1 MKAMTV
7 VRMIVSRQSE
17 VNLRFPLTMTSL
29 AVNCGRKTLKDD
41 AYYCNEELVH
51 LLIFDAKVTNFS
63 YGEWKFENEQER
75 QLIERF
81 GATLRFVAT
90 MSGLTRWQFIYGEV
104 EVDTDQEFGDYHTT
118 AIDETWYKSAILQH
132 HQDNTESFVYS
143 VKHYDDPNEDS
154 ELKVTASHAIF
165 PRDGGM
171 EAPACVVG
179 FQFSHSKMWDRFFNI
194 TAVDN
199 VSGTGTTYMHLF
211 VFYIETL
218 VVILPSC

>member
-1 MKAMTV
+1 M
-7 VRMIVSRQSE
+7 
-17 VNLRFPLTMTSL
+17 
-29 AVNCGRKTLKDD
+29 
-41 AYYCNEELVH
+41 
-51 LLIFDAKVTNFS
+51 LIFDAKVTNFS

-104 EVDTDQEFGDYHTT
+104 EVDTDQEFGDFHTT

-132 HQDNTESFVYS
+132 RQDNTESFVYS
-143 VKHYDDPNEDS
+143 VKHYDDPVEDS

-165 PRDGGM
+165 PRDGGK

-179 FQFSHSKMWDRFFNI
+179 FQFSHARMWERFFNI

-199 VSGTGTTYMHLF
+199 VSIARSSTKDMSVNCFFFLWPTTSATSVCPFAQMTTSTAWSSTTMR
-211 VFYIETL
+211 TL
-218 VVILPSC
+218 

>member
-1 MKAMTV
+1 M
-7 VRMIVSRQSE
+7 
-17 VNLRFPLTMTSL
+17 
-29 AVNCGRKTLKDD
+29 
-41 AYYCNEELVH
+41 
-51 LLIFDAKVTNFS
+51 LIFDAKVTNFS

-104 EVDTDQEFGDYHTT
+104 EVDTDQEFGDFHTT

-132 HQDNTESFVYS
+132 RQDNTESFVYS
-143 VKHYDDPNEDS
+143 VKHYDDPVEDS

-179 FQFSHSKMWDRFFNI
+179 FQFSHARMWERFFNI

-199 VSGTGTTYMHLF
+199 VSMAKYYRQCLLTVFLVLASTSATAVWPFAQMTTSTVWSSITMR
-211 VFYIETL
+211 TL
-218 VVILPSC
+218 

>member
-1 MKAMTV
+1 M
-7 VRMIVSRQSE
+7 
-17 VNLRFPLTMTSL
+17 
-29 AVNCGRKTLKDD
+29 
-41 AYYCNEELVH
+41 
-51 LLIFDAKVTNFS
+51 LIFDAKVTNFS

-104 EVDTDQEFGDYHTT
+104 EVDTDQEFGDFHTT

-132 HQDNTESFVYS
+132 RQDNTESFVYS
-143 VKHYDDPNEDS
+143 VKHYDDPVEDS

-179 FQFSHSKMWDRFFNI
+179 FQFSHARMWERFFNI

-199 VSGTGTTYMHLF
+199 VSMAKYYRQCLLT
-211 VFYIETL
+211 VFL
-218 VVILPSC
+218 VFGLN

>member
-1 MKAMTV
+1 M
-7 VRMIVSRQSE
+7 
-17 VNLRFPLTMTSL
+17 
-29 AVNCGRKTLKDD
+29 
-41 AYYCNEELVH
+41 
-51 LLIFDAKVTNFS
+51 LIFDAKVTNFS

-104 EVDTDQEFGDYHTT
+104 EVDTDQEFGDFHTT

-132 HQDNTESFVYS
+132 RQDNTESFVYS
-143 VKHYDDPNEDS
+143 VKHYDDPVEDS

-179 FQFSHSKMWDRFFNI
+179 FQFSHARMWERFFNI

-199 VSGTGTTYMHLF
+199 VSMAKYYRQCLLTVFLVLASTSATAVWPFAQMTTSTVWSSTTMR
-211 VFYIETL
+211 TL
-218 VVILPSC
+218 

>member
-1 MKAMTV
+1 MNNIPQMKAMTV

-17 VNLRFPLTMTSL
+17 VNLTFPLTMTSL

-199 VSGTGTTYMHLF
+199 VSLF
-211 VFYIETL
+211 IF
-218 VVILPSC
+218 LP

>member
-1 MKAMTV
+1 M
-7 VRMIVSRQSE
+7 
-17 VNLRFPLTMTSL
+17 
-29 AVNCGRKTLKDD
+29 
-41 AYYCNEELVH
+41 
-51 LLIFDAKVTNFS
+51 LIFDAKVTNFS

-104 EVDTDQEFGDYHTT
+104 EVDTDQEFGDFHTT

-132 HQDNTESFVYS
+132 RQDNTESFVYS
-143 VKHYDDPNEDS
+143 VKHYDDPVEDS

-179 FQFSHSKMWDRFFNI
+179 FQFSHARMWERFFNI

-199 VSGTGTTYMHLF
+199 VSMAKYYRQCLLTVFLVLASTSATAVWPFAQMTTSTVWSSITMR
-211 VFYIETL
+211 TL
-218 VVILPSC
+218 SSAKM